1 MNKRMRLAIL
11 CLVAALVACSQENPA
26 GETQQATTPAP
37 TPEVP
42 VITSITEMPSGKPL
56 PFAVSSEEPKSY
68 TPTPRMHGLNP
79 FMGRMTNE
87 ELILRS
93 DVIVHASLLSAT
105 STTAAST
112 EPGWPGWKAV
122 LEFRFRVHEY
132 LKGSGPNQVTA
143 IVTESHTY
151 NSEAEAQDWAPKL
164 LAAHDSRWD
173 NREAILFLAAETYRL
188 SDFSTSRLWL
198 GILDLPVWDDDP
210 PDDGYSL
217 RSYWQRL
224 WLPAVSEP
232 SSDAQG
238 ASSNDSTF
246 FLLDVPAGT
255 ESGGALT
262 STTPTISLGD
272 MKSLVSRLQAEASG
286 TDAYRQCVEG
296 FYETERVGRYLAA
309 QGWTPD
315 VAEAS
320 LESGQPGGTLLYQ
333 HPEFHSDLAEFPDPI
348 TAEALALGSPGKVWF
363 EGEDAEIVSYRV
375 HDFESYFHE
384 ADEEAAAFWRIYF
397 TVSLETTRPLPAGAY
412 QFFLERGSTSS
423 PACTKVS
430 QYDRPNWVHR
440 VSVTPPEG
448 VVHEAF
454 FDPVDIGESV
464 GADGSKGI
472 LEPAAFSLD
481 SATTTIS
488 SLKWENGTVTMG
500 LSPAASLSGNMMD
513 IIDVTGTTT
522 LSLSLNSGSTTALAW
537 SVPEQPWSDGD
548 LLMLRIGPASTTSTV
563 TNVLEPASA
572 PQNLSA
578 TSTGSAVRLEWD
590 APDRGP
596 VATTRSYGASRAFTP
611 WVCSSRS
618 SKTRGAPPRPT
629 WRRGRSTYTVW
640 PR

>member
-1 MNKRMRLAIL
+1 MNKRMRLSIL

-56 PFAVSSEEPKSY
+56 PFTVSSEEPKSY

-93 DVIVHASLLSAT
+93 DVIVLASLLSAT
-105 STTAAST
+105 STTVAST

-132 LKGSGPNQVTA
+132 LKGSGPNQVNA

-198 GILDLPVWDDDP
+198 GILDLPVWVDDP

-232 SSDAQG
+232 SNDAQG
-238 ASSNDSTF
+238 ASSNDSTL

-255 ESGGALT
+255 ESGGAST

-272 MKSLVSRLQAEASG
+272 MKSLVSALQAETSG
-286 TDAYRQCVEG
+286 TDAYRQCVES

-315 VAEAS
+315 VAETS
-320 LESGQPGGTLLYQ
+320 LESGQPAGTLLYQ
-333 HPEFHSDLAEFPDPI
+333 HPEFHSDLAGLPDAI

-412 QFFLERGSTSS
+412 QFFLERGSTSA

-430 QYDRPNWVHR
+430 QYYRPNWVHR
-440 VSVTPPEG
+440 VSVTPPQG
-448 VVHEAF
+448 VLHEAF
-454 FDPVDIGESV
+454 FDPAAIGRRRGGRRVTNGVLKPVRVRAGRSDDDDFESEV
-464 GADGSKGI
+464 GERRRHDGP
-472 LEPAAFSLD
+472 EPRRVA
-481 SATTTIS
+481 
-488 SLKWENGTVTMG
+488 VG
-500 LSPAASLSGNMMD
+500 LHHRLHRRHRHD
-513 IIDVTGTTT
+513 D
-522 LSLSLNSGSTTALAW
+522 
-537 SVPEQPWSDGD
+537 SVPV
-548 LLMLRIGPASTTSTV
+548 I
-563 TNVLEPASA
+563 
-572 PQNLSA
+572 
-578 TSTGSAVRLEWD
+578 
-590 APDRGP
+590 
-596 VATTRSYGASRAFTP
+596 
-611 WVCSSRS
+611 
-618 SKTRGAPPRPT
+618 
-629 WRRGRSTYTVW
+629 
-640 PR
+640 